1 MTDLDAS
8 YCPVCGNILATAQAI
23 HADDGEPF
31 SPEACGEFEQAGAHA
46 VVRPQEVR
54 VYVHGDTEEIAT
66 DGGIPNVDE
75 VVINASGA
83 NGVSRSF
90 HLPGD
95 GDEPL
100 CSLAERGDMEWLR
113 KDSAVYPASHF
124 EWCQRCLDKADGREV
139 ATDGG
144 TITADPDPPALPQV
158 IADVLDDATGGI
170 DRQILIERVAE
181 LSGATIEEAE
191 EALGGEIRHGR
202 AIVVDGEIRKTPNR
216 RFAGGGRR

>member
-66 DGGIPNVDE
+66 DGG
-75 VVINASGA
+75 
-83 NGVSRSF
+83 
-90 HLPGD
+90 
-95 GDEPL
+95 
-100 CSLAERGDMEWLR
+100 
-113 KDSAVYPASHF
+113 
-124 EWCQRCLDKADGREV
+124 
-139 ATDGG
+139 

-158 IADVLDDATGGI
+158 IADVLDDATGGV
-170 DRQILIERVAE
+170 DRQILIKRVAE
-181 LSGATIEEAE
+181 ISGATIEEVE